1 MCGRIILTSAPHI
14 LAEKFFLDMVPEVV
28 PRFNI
33 APASDIAGVVANPR
47 SVGRLVRMFR
57 WGLVPPWSSGP
68 EVGAKMINARSETV
82 LEKPSFKE
90 AFLGRRC
97 LIPVDGFYEWQ
108 KREDGKQPF
117 LFRRKDHSVFALAG
131 LWEQWKD
138 KEGRELE
145 TCTILTTAANATMR
159 PIHQRMPVV
168 LPESDWKAWL
178 DLPADQ
184 AKQLMKLLRPCAP
197 DVLLAHPVT
206 RQVNKPA
213 FDQPDCL
220 EPVWDDPEGQMNL
233 FD

>member
-138 KEGRELE
+138 EEGRELE

-213 FDQPDCL
+213 FDQPGCL
-220 EPVWDDPEGQMNL
+220 EPVWDDPEGQMNR

>member
-1 MCGRIILTSAPHI
+1 
-14 LAEKFFLDMVPEVV
+14 
-28 PRFNI
+28 
-33 APASDIAGVVANPR
+33 
-47 SVGRLVRMFR
+47 
-57 WGLVPPWSSGP
+57 
-68 EVGAKMINARSETV
+68 
-82 LEKPSFKE
+82 
-90 AFLGRRC
+90 
-97 LIPVDGFYEWQ
+97 VDGFYEWQ
-108 KREDGKQPF
+108 KREDGRQPF
-117 LFRRKDHSVFALAG
+117 LFRRKDRSVFALAG

-138 KEGRELE
+138 EEGRDLE

-213 FDQPDCL
+213 FDQPGCL